1 MLLRLIDMN
10 ATLSSDAQKSPA
22 PRDKRGRVPD
32 KPGPKKSCPIEA
44 GTVKHKS
51 TQKEGRD
58 SEKPGPY
65 PNKMLS
71 QGSQDKKANHTRC
84 GDRPR
89 VAWALTK
96 RKLSQSSRDAATASA
111 LEMNSI
117 SDINDTM
124 TSGASKSTKPGI
136 SKKEGKEPV

>member
-1 MLLRLIDMN
+1 MISTPRCQELYRNRPNN
-10 ATLSSDAQKSPA
+10 ASRGNRGSDL
-22 PRDKRGRVPD
+22 D
-32 KPGPKKSCPIEA
+32 KPGTAKDCSIEA

-58 SEKPGPY
+58 SEKPGTY
-65 PNKMLS
+65 QNKMLS
-71 QGSQDKKANHTRC
+71 QGSQDKKANQTRC

-89 VAWALTK
+89 EAWALTK

-117 SDINDTM
+117 SDINGTLI
-124 TSGASKSTKPGI
+124 SGASKSTKPGI